1 MRSRVLTV
9 VLLLAVGIK
18 FGTHTINRYREKRLT
33 EDDPERA
40 MRTAT
45 DQLLV
50 AFFIVTATTV
60 LGFSSNLVSGLLSI
74 REFGLVAT
82 VGIAFTFLVFGV
94 FLPSL
99 KLYTDALR
107 ERYPIPTF
115 SQTPIGSEGSRLG
128 GVFALPVF
136 PAVGDFG
143 LLTALSVIYA
153 FLSSLL
159 VLPTALVVWECV
171 FGETGPHESRSTNS

>member
-60 LGFSSNLVSGLLSI
+60 L
-74 REFGLVAT
+74 
-82 VGIAFTFLVFGV
+82 VFGV

-115 SQTPIGSEGSRLG
+115 SQTPIGSEGSRLAG
-128 GVFALPVF
+128 LLALPVF
-136 PAVGDFG
+136 PAIGDFG

-159 VLPTALVVWECV
+159 VLPAALVGWECV
-171 FGETGPHESRSTNS
+171 FGETEPHESRSTNS